1 MVDRFWAARTNHY
14 VEPVRALLED
24 ELVEWLKKNEGAT
37 GVNEIS
43 A

>member
-1 MVDRFWAARTNHY
+1 M
-14 VEPVRALLED
+14 EPSEGVRALVKD

-43 A
+43 D